1 MTAVRPLAGARRRSV
16 TAAPFRNHNDQI
28 VPDDY
33 RQHKRAM
40 HKAGVR
46 ASSSDN
52 PGAVR
57 HLRKQS
63 LADVVVME
71 NRAKAGEESARPK
84 PPCIGLADVL
94 LVLVYTRQLPANVR
108 GLRIPWM
115 SQAAGRRV
123 AGWCAHPCTS
133 PHCPQCTAPSATST
147 PGGSADACGG
157 WSSATAVATSGTS
170 VPSVMVT
177 ARRSAESRRCRHGF
191 RRRARRLPAL
201 TSSDCSNL

>member
-1 MTAVRPLAGARRRSV
+1 MIAVRPLAGARRRSV

-28 VPDDY
+28 AAIERDMPDDY
-33 RQHKRAM
+33 RQRKRAM
-40 HKAGVR
+40 HKAGVQ

-94 LVLVYTRQLPANVR
+94 LVLVYEAVAGECPRAAHPLDEPGGGPTSSRLVRSPMHLAALPSLRRPRRPRRPGGRQMP
-108 GLRIPWM
+108 
-115 SQAAGRRV
+115 AAGGHRQR
-123 AGWCAHPCTS
+123 P
-133 PHCPQCTAPSATST
+133 
-147 PGGSADACGG
+147 
-157 WSSATAVATSGTS
+157 
-170 VPSVMVT
+170 
-177 ARRSAESRRCRHGF
+177 
-191 RRRARRLPAL
+191 
-201 TSSDCSNL
+201 

>member
-1 MTAVRPLAGARRRSV
+1 M

-28 VPDDY
+28 AAIERDMPDDY

-63 LADVVVME
+63 LADVVE
-71 NRAKAGEESARPK
+71 NRAKGEESARPK

-94 LVLVYTRQLPANVR
+94 LVLVYEAVAGECPRAAHPLDEPGGGPTSSRLVRSPMHLAALPSVYGDLGDLDALGVGR
-108 GLRIPWM
+108 CL
-115 SQAAGRRV
+115 RRV
-123 AGWCAHPCTS
+123 VIGNGRGHVGHECAECHG
-133 PHCPQCTAPSATST
+133 HGTAF
-147 PGGSADACGG
+147 G
-157 WSSATAVATSGTS
+157 
-170 VPSVMVT
+170 
-177 ARRSAESRRCRHGF
+177 
-191 RRRARRLPAL
+191 
-201 TSSDCSNL
+201 